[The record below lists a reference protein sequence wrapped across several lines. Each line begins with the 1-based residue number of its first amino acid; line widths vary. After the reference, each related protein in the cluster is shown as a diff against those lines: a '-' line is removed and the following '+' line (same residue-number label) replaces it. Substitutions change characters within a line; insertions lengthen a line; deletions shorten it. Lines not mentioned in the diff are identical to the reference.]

1 MQTVSQQPLQQ
12 EFDSLSPARVA
23 NRREFVAGLVASGF
37 ALAVQPV
44 AAQSVIKTPADGL
57 VAGTVEIPAG
67 DITLRGYRAMPAGKG
82 PFPIVL
88 VVEEIFG
95 VHEWIQDI
103 CRRLAKVGYL
113 AIAPDLFARQGDPT
127 QYDTI
132 PKIFEN
138 VISKVPDAQVMRDL
152 DATAEWAGKNGGDA
166 ARLGITGFCWG
177 GRITWLYAAH
187 NPKLKAGVAW
197 YGRLVSPPSALSP
210 KHPIDLVTDIKAP
223 VLGFYGAKD
232 QGIPV
237 DSVEK
242 MSAALKAANSRS
254 EVRIY
259 PEADHGFLADYRPS
273 FNPAAAADAWP
284 KALAWLQQHGV

>member
-1 MQTVSQQPLQQ
+1 MEPTQKSPLQT
-12 EFDSLSPARVA
+12 EFDSLAPALKA
-23 NRREFVAGLVASGF
+23 DRRGFIVGVVASGF

-57 VAGTVEIPAG
+57 VTGPVDIPAG
-67 DITLRGYRAMPAGKG
+67 DITIRAYRAMPAGKG
-82 PFPIVL
+82 PFPVVM

-95 VHEWIQDI
+95 VHEWVQDV
-103 CRRLAKVGYL
+103 CRRFAQAGYL

-127 QYDTI
+127 TYDSI
-132 PKIFEN
+132 PKIMEN
-138 VISKVPDAQVMRDL
+138 VIAKVPDAQVMRDL
-152 DATAEWAGKNGGDA
+152 DATAAWAAGNAGDP

-177 GRITWLYAAH
+177 GRIAWLYAAH

-197 YGRLVSPPSALSP
+197 YGRLVGQASMLTP
-210 KHPIDLVTDIKAP
+210 KNPIDLVADIKAP
-223 VLGFYGAKD
+223 VLGFYGGKD

-242 MSAALKAANSRS
+242 MQAALKAASSKS
-254 EVRIY
+254 ETRIY
-259 PEADHGFLADYRPS
+259 PEADHGFFADYRPS

-284 KALAWLQQHGV
+284 RALNWFKQNGV

>member
-1 MQTVSQQPLQQ
+1 MQTGSQQPLQQ

-23 NRREFVAGLVASGF
+23 NRRDFVAGLVASGF

-44 AAQSVIKTPADGL
+44 AAQSVIKTPTDGL

-67 DITLRGYRAMPAGKG
+67 DITLRAYRAMPAGKG
-82 PFPIVL
+82 PFPVVL

-113 AIAPDLFARQGDPT
+113 AVAPDLFARQGDPT

-152 DATAEWAGKNGGDA
+152 DAAAAWAGKNGGDA

-187 NPKLKAGVAW
+187 NAKLKAGVAW
-197 YGRLVSPPSALSP
+197 YGRLVSAPSELSP
-210 KHPIDLVTDIKAP
+210 KHPIDLVGEIKAP
-223 VLGFYGAKD
+223 VLGFYGGKD

-242 MSAALKAANSRS
+242 MGAALKAAGSRS

>member
-1 MQTVSQQPLQQ
+1 MHTGSQQPLQQ
-12 EFDSLSPARVA
+12 EFDSLSPNRVA

-44 AAQSVIKTPADGL
+44 AAQSVIKTPADSL
-57 VAGTVEIPAG
+57 VAGAVEIPAG
-67 DITLRGYRAMPAGKG
+67 DITLRGYRAMPTGKG
-82 PFPIVL
+82 PFPTVL

-103 CRRLAKVGYL
+103 CRRLARAGYL
-113 AIAPDLFARQGDPT
+113 AVAPDLFARQGDPT

-152 DATAEWAGKNGGDA
+152 DATAAWAAKNGGDA

-197 YGRLVSPPSALSP
+197 YGRLVSQASELSP
-210 KHPIDLVTDIKAP
+210 KHPIDLVAEIKAP
-223 VLGFYGAKD
+223 VLGFYGGKD

-242 MSAALKAANSRS
+242 MRTALKAANSHS

-259 PEADHGFLADYRPS
+259 PDADHGFLADYRPS

>member
-1 MQTVSQQPLQQ
+1 MQTGSQQPMQQ

-23 NRREFVAGLVASGF
+23 NRREFVTGLVASGF

-44 AAQSVIKTPADGL
+44 AAQNVIKTSADGL
-57 VAGTVEIPAG
+57 VAGAVEIPAG

-82 PFPIVL
+82 PFPVVL

-166 ARLGITGFCWG
+166 TRLGITGFCWG

-210 KHPIDLVTDIKAP
+210 KHPIDLVPEIKAP
-223 VLGFYGAKD
+223 VLGFYGGKD

-242 MSAALKAANSRS
+242 MGAALKAASSRS